1 LLPLWYTL
9 LYEASTTGMPIIRPM
24 FVVCPDDEKVYEMD
38 DQFFV
43 GNSLLVKPIVE
54 EGQTSTE
61 VYFSGNEIYYDYFTF
76 EQIRGSNKIR
86 IKAPLNKIPVF
97 LRGGSIIPKRQ
108 KIRNCSSAMHLDPFT
123 LVIALNESDEAIG
136 FLYLDDGETYDY
148 EKGYY
153 VHRQF
158 AFSAGK
164 LASTSLSS
172 FDNDKNIYAKLINS
186 VHVEQMIVLGLDMKP
201 SRIIAH
207 FSNFTADSD
216 FELQFDL
223 KCFGT
228 LSGIN
233 TSDVLVIKGSNLSIT
248 EDWTIEFLK

>member
-1 LLPLWYTL
+1 
-9 LYEASTTGMPIIRPM
+9 
-24 FVVCPDDEKVYEMD
+24 MD

-43 GNSLLVKPIVE
+43 GNTLLVKPIVE
-54 EGQTSTE
+54 GGKTSI
-61 VYFSGNEIYYDYFTF
+61 EIFYDYFTL
-76 EQIRGSNKIR
+76 EQIRGSNKVR
-86 IKAPLNKIPVF
+86 IKAPLNKIPAF
-97 LRGGSIIPKRQ
+97 LCGGSIIPKRQ

-233 TSDVLVIKGSNLSIT
+233 PSYVLDIKGSNLSIT